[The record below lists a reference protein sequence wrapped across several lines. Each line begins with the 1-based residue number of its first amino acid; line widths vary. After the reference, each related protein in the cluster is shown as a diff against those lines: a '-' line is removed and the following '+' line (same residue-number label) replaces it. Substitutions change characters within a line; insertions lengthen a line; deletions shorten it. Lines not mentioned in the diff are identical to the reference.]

1 MLLKLNFFFRI
12 YMSFIDIWERKKLWQ
27 SELIIL
33 IILWSLTFILFF
45 FTDLDIKIMSYFY
58 IDGKWPVQYQPLW
71 SFLYHASPIF
81 AGIIAIGSILF
92 IIFASVNSKFTK
104 YRVHAL
110 FVLLTL
116 ALGTGLTVNAILKD
130 HWGRPRPRQIKEF
143 NGNYNYTKPFVIGSE
158 TEGKSF
164 PCGHSSVGFTYGVL
178 WFIFRR
184 KNKYIAYKSLFGA
197 ITLGILIGAGRMAA
211 GGHFPSD
218 VVWSGI
224 IPFTIAFFLYYFFL
238 NIPLREEIAE
248 KTTYKPV
255 TFGIKQMAVYGS
267 LAAAAIFSVLLATPY
282 KRDINY
288 KIKEF
293 SENATLP
300 AMLSLEIEK
309 ADILIDFNEKQSEPI
324 KIKGDATGFG
334 LPWSK
339 IRAMGKIH
347 AEHPSTNIVYKVY
360 KKGIFTDIESN
371 INISLNPDYFNKIN
385 IKQKQGALD
394 IKKEKLE
401 NNSKISFN
409 IEK

>member
-1 MLLKLNFFFRI
+1 
-12 YMSFIDIWERKKLWQ
+12 MSFNDIWERKKLWR

-33 IILWSLTFILFF
+33 IILWCLTFILFF
-45 FTDLDIKIMSYFY
+45 ATNLDIEIMRYFY

-71 SFLYHASPIF
+71 GFFYHASPIF
-81 AGIIAIGSILF
+81 AGIIAIGSIAF
-92 IIFASVNSKFTK
+92 IIFASINAKYTK
-104 YRVHAL
+104 YRIHAL
-110 FVLLTL
+110 FILLSL
-116 ALGTGLTVNAILKD
+116 ALGAGLTVNAILKD
-130 HWGRPRPRQIKEF
+130 HWGRPRPRQIREF

-184 KNKYIAYKSLFGA
+184 KNKYIAITSLFGA
-197 ITLGILIGAGRMAA
+197 IILGTLIGTGRMAA

-224 IPFTIAFFLYYFFL
+224 IPYTISFFLYYFIL

-255 TFGIKQMAVYGS
+255 TFGIKQAAIYGC
-267 LAAAAIFSVLLATPY
+267 LAGIAIFSVLLATPY

-309 ADILIDFNEKQSEPI
+309 ADILIDFDKKQSEPI
-324 KIKGDATGFG
+324 IISGDATGFG

-339 IRAMGKIH
+339 IRAIGKIH
-347 AEHPSTNIVYKVY
+347 ADNPSTNIVYKVY

-394 IKKEKLE
+394 IKNEKLGTKKDLE
-401 NNSKISFN
+401 IS
-409 IEK
+409 IEKK

>member
-1 MLLKLNFFFRI
+1 
-12 YMSFIDIWERKKLWQ
+12 MSFNDIWERKKLWL

-33 IILWSLTFILFF
+33 VILWIFTFFLFF
-45 FTDLDIKIMSYFY
+45 FTDLDIEIMNHFY

-71 SFLYHASPIF
+71 SFFYHAAPIF
-81 AGIIAIGSILF
+81 AGIIAIGSISF
-92 IIFASVNSKFTK
+92 IIFASINSKFTK
-104 YRVHAL
+104 FRIHAL
-110 FVLLTL
+110 FVLLSL

-143 NGNYNYTKPFVIGSE
+143 NGNYNYTKPFVIGNE

-184 KNKYIAYKSLFGA
+184 KNKYIAATSLFVA
-197 ITLGILIGAGRMAA
+197 ITLGTLIGIGRMAA

-218 VVWSGI
+218 VVWSGL
-224 IPFTIAFFLYYFFL
+224 IPFAISFFLYYFIL

-255 TFGIKQMAVYGS
+255 TFGIKQMAVYGC
-267 LAAAAIFSVLLATPY
+267 LAGVAIFSVLLATPY

-300 AMLSLEIEK
+300 AVLSLEIEK
-309 ADILIDFNEKQSEPI
+309 ADIMIDFDKNQSEPI
-324 KIKGDATGFG
+324 KINGDATGFG

-347 AEHPSTNIVYKVY
+347 AGNPSTNIVYKVY

-371 INISLNPDYFNKIN
+371 INISLNPAYFKKIN
-385 IKQKQGALD
+385 IRQKQGALD

-401 NNSKISFN
+401 NNRKISFN